1 MSKSNGL
8 GTNLSYATDG
18 QICVIISV
26 YIHSKRKSTTVS
38 MGSYPTEEMAI
49 ELRDKVKAMQNFP
62 CRLSK
67 LKIHFSKID
76 DVVKDFREKNGLVKL
91 NRHK

>member
-26 YIHSKRKSTTVS
+26 YIHSRRKSETKS
-38 MGSYPTEEMAI
+38 MGSYPTEEMAL
-49 ELRDKVKAMQNFP
+49 ELRDKIKLMQNHP

-76 DVVKDFREKNGLVKL
+76 DVVKDFREENGLVKL